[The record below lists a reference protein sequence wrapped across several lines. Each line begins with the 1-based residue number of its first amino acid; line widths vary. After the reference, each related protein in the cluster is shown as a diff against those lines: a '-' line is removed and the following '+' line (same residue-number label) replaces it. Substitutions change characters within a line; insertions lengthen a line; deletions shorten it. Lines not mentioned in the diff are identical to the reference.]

1 MKQIAHIL
9 RKDIEH
15 LWPVCAQVWVLVALH
30 AFYATH
36 LSGGAV
42 SIAGGPWGVLALFAS
57 LSGLML
63 PLALAAMTVVVIQQ
77 EPLTTSTAFWLTRPY
92 SRVALITEKVVF
104 VSLFGLVPLIIHDV
118 IGVSWFGLT
127 SAPAVPVIAFETLE
141 LAAFL
146 GCIAAIA
153 VLTSTFA
160 RFTAVAFGVLVVSG
174 LLLVLVAQDTSNW
187 GVLSGLPGY
196 FALTAVAAGAVVI
209 VMHQYRM
216 RRTMASV
223 AVGAAAVAAALLLSA
238 HFPWNLAWALHDRIE
253 TPVSGLEQIQVLAA
267 FYPEGAHQ
275 HKRSV
280 AYTFDPTNLPGGISL
295 DIFRADGQLK
305 IATTSFPLGSLTNFN
320 YEPKFHSL
328 EVKRHQFG
336 FTVIPD
342 SVFEQNVESPVTLS
356 GSLYFQAYRDLPRFA
371 CHFPGEM

>member
-118 IGVSWFGLT
+118 IGVSVLR
-127 SAPAVPVIAFETLE
+127 APRL
-141 LAAFL
+141 
-146 GCIAAIA
+146 
-153 VLTSTFA
+153 
-160 RFTAVAFGVLVVSG
+160 
-174 LLLVLVAQDTSNW
+174 
-187 GVLSGLPGY
+187 
-196 FALTAVAAGAVVI
+196 
-209 VMHQYRM
+209 
-216 RRTMASV
+216 
-223 AVGAAAVAAALLLSA
+223 
-238 HFPWNLAWALHDRIE
+238 FP
-253 TPVSGLEQIQVLAA
+253 S
-267 FYPEGAHQ
+267 
-275 HKRSV
+275 
-280 AYTFDPTNLPGGISL
+280 
-295 DIFRADGQLK
+295 
-305 IATTSFPLGSLTNFN
+305 
-320 YEPKFHSL
+320 
-328 EVKRHQFG
+328 
-336 FTVIPD
+336 
-342 SVFEQNVESPVTLS
+342 
-356 GSLYFQAYRDLPRFA
+356 
-371 CHFPGEM
+371 